1 MKKKLLPL
9 SLLFFLGIVWGSGF
23 AIIKI
28 ILVSIGP
35 LWIMFSRIALGSLV
49 LLIWLYLKNKS
60 LTFDK
65 EFWFWSFIIG
75 FLGFNF
81 PFSII
86 AWGQQY
92 IPSSLTAILMGI
104 NPILTLILSYFLLK

>member
-28 ILVSIGP
+28 ILISIGP

-49 LLIWLYLKNKS
+49 LLIWLYLQNKS

-65 EFWFWSFIIG
+65 EFWC
-75 FLGFNF
+75 FLKKDFGPNRAHSKR
-81 PFSII
+81 PKTTCL
-86 AWGQQY
+86 G
-92 IPSSLTAILMGI
+92 LC
-104 NPILTLILSYFLLK
+104 N

>member
-1 MKKKLLPL
+1 MNIKI
-9 SLLFFLGIVWGSGF
+9 SFWGFGVLGFWGSGF

-28 ILVSIGP
+28 ILISIGP

-49 LLIWLYLKNKS
+49 LLIWLYLQNKS

-86 AWGQQY
+86 AR
-92 IPSSLTAILMGI
+92 AIFHTELVI
-104 NPILTLILSYFLLK
+104 CQ